1 MKNTIAIIPARW
13 NSSRFPGKSIVDIL
27 GIPMIVRV
35 WTQVR
40 KCQNIDKILVATDDE
55 RISNVC
61 KKFNINFVMTGS
73 DYNTGTDRVASLV
86 EEYSYNTYVN
96 VQGDEPLVNPKDI
109 DTLVSF
115 HLEGVTKGIE
125 VTNGYVPYSKLPEKY
140 NEIKSYLAKN
150 DDDLIVNISRSP
162 IISDLKNKNS
172 EFLSH
177 IGMYAF
183 TKSALMRFVSWT
195 KGTLEKSESIE
206 MLRFIENKEKIRC
219 LSLGSGSIAVDYPK
233 DVEKVENI
241 LKGRF

>member
-13 NSSRFPGKSIVDIL
+13 NSSRFPGKSIVNIL

-35 WTQVR
+35 WNQVK
-40 KCQNIDKILVATDDE
+40 KCQNIDKVLVATDDE

-61 KKFNINFVMTGS
+61 KKFQIEFVMTGS

-86 EEYSYNTYVN
+86 EDYNYSTYVN
-96 VQGDEPLVNPKDI
+96 VQGDEPLVKPIDI

-115 HLEGVTKGIE
+115 HLESLKKGIE
-125 VTNGYVPYSKLPEKY
+125 VTNAYVPYSKLPKKH
-140 NEIKSYLAKN
+140 NEIKSYVAKN

-162 IISDLKNKNS
+162 IISVLKNTSS

-183 TKSALMRFVSWT
+183 TKNALMRFASWS
-195 KGTLEKSESIE
+195 KGSLEKSEGIE
-206 MLRFIENKEKIRC
+206 MLRYIENKEKIRC

-241 LKGRF
+241 LKGQI